1 MRTAPIGPSNG
12 MPEIISEAEAALI
25 DRTSNGLCWSAP
37 RTVVTIWVS
46 LRKPSGND
54 GRSGRSVRR
63 QVRMASSLGRPSRR
77 KNEPGILPA
86 AYDRSSTSTVN
97 GKKSMPSRTLLAA
110 LAVVRTF
117 VPPIDATTA
126 PIDWGASLPVSKV
139 SVFSVPE
146 TGPDTTMGSATEGSF
161 QCTAARRA
169 AACVLWSEGA
179 GSQLATPNFDP
190 VRTGEF
196 GISNRQPTAVRSC
209 HEIGPS
215 DLGQQH
221 TVTKAKA
228 PRPGQGATEER
239 PRHERGP
246 KAADPSEFRRDH
258 GRSSARRAATP
269 LPLGNEEPA
278 ERSRSDELAR
288 R

>member
-1 MRTAPIGPSNG
+1 MRTAPIGPSKG
-12 MPEIISEAEAALI
+12 MPEIINAAEAALI

-63 QVRMASSLGRPSRR
+63 QVRIASSLGRPSRR

-117 VPPIDATTA
+117 VPPTEATTA

-139 SVFSVPE
+139 SVLSVPE
-146 TGPDTTMGSATEGSF
+146 TAPDTMIGSATEGSF
-161 QCTAARRA
+161 RMHPTHRDILDGMGVRLVERRSRFP
-169 AACVLWSEGA
+169 VG
-179 GSQLATPNFDP
+179 DP
-190 VRTGEF
+190 ERSTCSSREF
-196 GISNRQPTAVRSC
+196 GISNRQPTAVRSV
-209 HEIGPS
+209 HEIGRS
-215 DLGQQH
+215 DLGRQH
-221 TVTKAKA
+221 TAVDRQYVVTARTRA
-228 PRPGQGATEER
+228 DGPAVQRRRP
-239 PRHERGP
+239 
-246 KAADPSEFRRDH
+246 
-258 GRSSARRAATP
+258 
-269 LPLGNEEPA
+269 
-278 ERSRSDELAR
+278 
-288 R
+288 